1 MKKREQRF
9 ARPESMEAPRSPT
22 DMIIALD
29 GLSGATNAGRL
40 EFVGGRGKNSG
51 SLCEGKSQAWEGRT
65 VVHFG
70 SRSGRGLAT
79 LEVR

>member
-1 MKKREQRF
+1 
-9 ARPESMEAPRSPT
+9 MEAPRSPT

-40 EFVGGRGKNSG
+40 EFVGVVWRGLGVFEWKG
-51 SLCEGKSQAWEGRT
+51 QAWEERT

-70 SRSGRGLAT
+70 SKSGRGLDDA
-79 LEVR
+79 

>member
-1 MKKREQRF
+1 
-9 ARPESMEAPRSPT
+9 MEARRSPT

-29 GLSGATNAGRL
+29 GLSGATTAGRL
-40 EFVGGRGKNSG
+40 ELVGVVGRDLGVFERTKSG
-51 SLCEGKSQAWEGRT
+51 VEVRT